1 MSNRAVI
8 LALVAVLLALG
19 GWWFSQNWGFA
30 PQRVWVGYSG
40 EARVDPYF
48 AARLL
53 LERLGFKVEQT
64 ADLHKLGA
72 LPPGGTVILAA
83 DRSDLDPPAAR
94 SLLTWVERDGGHLI
108 IGVERELPRDV
119 LLQQI
124 NVEARWPEPAEEEEE
139 AAPPARARG
148 IDRIPMPDGVDLR
161 ADLLPS
167 PVLVDLDEDADA
179 WRFSSRGGVRILQFA
194 WGEGDITVFSTLRP
208 FGNREIGRLDHAE
221 LLAQITDAE
230 QPGALFLIRHLQ
242 SPSLIGWLA
251 EHAPALL
258 VALGVFLLAWLW
270 RVIPRFGPLAPSP
283 APDRKSL
290 LEHIRAVGRFYLDQ
304 RELGRLL
311 ELLRSECVELFNRR
325 APHAQGLDQAARLR
339 EAARLTGVR
348 PRDLA
353 QAFSAHADTPNDF
366 SAAVRTLA
374 SFRRRLGQPLEDRS

>member
-1 MSNRAVI
+1 MSNRAII
-8 LALVAVLLALG
+8 LALVGVLLGLG
-19 GWWFSQNWGFA
+19 GWWFSQNWGFG

-40 EARVDPYF
+40 EARVNPYF

-53 LERLGFKVEQT
+53 LERLGFKVEQK
-64 ADLHKLGA
+64 ADLRKLGA
-72 LPPGGTVILAA
+72 LPPAATVILAA
-83 DRSDLDPPAAR
+83 DRSDLDPPGAR
-94 SLLTWVERDGGHLI
+94 SLLSWVERDGGHLI

-124 NVEARWPEPAEEEEE
+124 NVEARWQTSDEEDEP
-139 AAPPARARG
+139 PARG
-148 IDRIPMPDGVDLR
+148 IDRVPMPDGVDLR

-208 FGNREIGRLDHAE
+208 FNNRQIGRLDHAE
-221 LLAQITDAE
+221 LLAQITDAA
-230 QPGALFLIRHLQ
+230 QPGELFLIRHLE

-251 EHAPALL
+251 QNAPAVLA
-258 VALGVFLLAWLW
+258 ALGVFLLMWLW

-304 RELGRLL
+304 RELARLL
-311 ELLRSECVELFNRR
+311 ELLRAECVELFNRR
-325 APHAQGLDQAARLR
+325 APHAQGLDEAARLR
-339 EAARLTGVR
+339 EAARMTGVR

-353 QAFSAHADTPNDF
+353 QAFSARADTPNDF

-374 SFRRRLGQPLEDRS
+374 SFRRRLGQPVKDRS